1 MIKLSEISTLPPA
14 GTVEKSIRKATKKIC
29 REIAELQNIMYAE
42 KKHSILLILQGMDAS
57 GKDGTTREVF
67 KRCSPVGVKVTSFKK
82 PTEEEFDHDF
92 LWRVHKVAPRKGMI
106 RVFNRSHY
114 EDILIQR
121 VHNWIDD
128 QRVQNRMAS
137 INAFEKLLQYDN
149 NTTIIK
155 CYMHLSKE
163 RQGEKLQER
172 KDDPT
177 KNWKHNPADWKERK
191 HWEAYMKA
199 YEYAINQS
207 NIPWHIIPVDKRW
220 YRNYTV
226 AKLLLDTLK
235 SFDMKLPNFRTN
247 PGLLEE

>member
-1 MIKLSEISTLPPA
+1 MIKLSEISTLPPE
-14 GTVEKSIRKATKKIC
+14 GTNEKSIRKLTKKIC
-29 REIAELQNIMYAE
+29 AQIAELQNIMYAE

-67 KRCSPVGVKVTSFKK
+67 KRCSPIGVKVTSFKK
-82 PTEEEFDHDF
+82 PTEEEFAHDF
-92 LWRVHKVAPRKGMI
+92 LWRIHKVAPQKGMI

-128 QRVQNRMAS
+128 ERVSKRMAS

-163 RQGEKLQER
+163 RQGEKLKER
-172 KDDPT
+172 LDDPS
-177 KNWKHNPADWKERK
+177 KNWKHNPADWKEREL
-191 HWEAYMKA
+191 WDEYMTA

-207 NIPWHIIPVDKRW
+207 EIPWNIIPVDKRW
-220 YRNYTV
+220 YRNYTI
-226 AKLLLDTLK
+226 AKLMLNTLK

-247 PGLLEE
+247 PELLEE